1 MTLVDSPEMPGE
13 DGWLDELTYEALA
26 ADPDTV
32 VPDSAIPFARMVG
45 DDDGAEGLLPEWYM
59 PATASSIHL
68 TGWRRRVAWLLIAT
82 FIAIVSSGLCSTY
95 GILEVA

>member
-1 MTLVDSPEMPGE
+1 MTGTSSE
-13 DGWLDELTYEALA
+13 DPWLDELTEEALA

-32 VPDSAIPFARMVG
+32 AGDDGIPFAQMVG
-45 DDDGAEGLLPEWYM
+45 ADDDGPGLLPGWYM
-59 PATASSIHL
+59 PSTASSVHL

-95 GILEVA
+95 GILEIA